1 MLVALNHIKKV
12 REAWE
17 KYFLLKV
24 LSYLVSGSIQVQGQI
39 NLNYSFLRSFFS
51 LIKCFISLLKTNF
64 SHVWNVE
71 SNNWWV
77 SSSFPSPLEVV
88 CFPRKS
94 HSSLQENFSNGFSKK
109 KNGLSLWTFISHSFW
124 FGWKPIFFLMELRE
138 EGWDQAWEGLQ
149 ACSWRWRRGGEVW
162 KCLSSSLWGIGNL
175 ELGKSL

>member
-24 LSYLVSGSIQVQGQI
+24 LSYLVSRSIQVQGQI

-71 SNNWWV
+71 SNSWWV

-109 KNGLSLWTFISHSFW
+109 KNGLSSLNIHLSFIWAWVKTH
-124 FGWKPIFFLMELRE
+124 FLLDGASRRRLR
-138 EGWDQAWEGLQ
+138 
-149 ACSWRWRRGGEVW
+149 
-162 KCLSSSLWGIGNL
+162 SSLGRTPSMFLKMKAWWRGVKVL
-175 ELGKSL
+175 VK